1 MSTKVCENKN
11 VFADA
16 KFSFITSH
24 NKNGHNTKKVFKR
37 DLSVFQAEKITD
49 VSRKED
55 KFNESKFEKAFCRLQ
70 DLTIKATLRVK
81 EINTLALAKFAQRN
95 IGKKQKSVGYCY
107 APLKETLHLNCESL
121 EFEVESF
128 HLKKK
133 NGEMSPLLS
142 KKRAISLAFRLGD
155 QVIEISP
162 KELNFLPYKNL
173 LKLKNN
179 DSTLY
184 IAVYDEKKTVQQ
196 KIVGSIKGV
205 DGQASLVATLAVQLE
220 TFNEQSKESRNYCI
234 VGAHQYNKKKF
245 LLTMKAWKRN
255 PKNNKLS
262 IRKTYKNTTH
272 QGDLFFFKE
281 SKSIW
286 IYHHCRLKNGI
297 LSLFAENDLEEFKF
311 LLFRFFRLFKKKKL
325 Y

>member
-11 VFADA
+11 VFPDA

-24 NKNGHNTKKVFKR
+24 NKNGHNTEKVFKR
-37 DLSVFQAEKITD
+37 DLSVFQAEKIND

-55 KFNESKFEKAFCRLQ
+55 KFNKESKFEKAFCRLQ

-121 EFEVESF
+121 EFEGSQIFFSFVFFYRSVVGCCLSFILNFLVESF

-155 QVIEISP
+155 QVIEICP

-173 LKLKNN
+173 L
-179 DSTLY
+179 
-184 IAVYDEKKTVQQ
+184 
-196 KIVGSIKGV
+196 
-205 DGQASLVATLAVQLE
+205 
-220 TFNEQSKESRNYCI
+220 
-234 VGAHQYNKKKF
+234 
-245 LLTMKAWKRN
+245 
-255 PKNNKLS
+255 
-262 IRKTYKNTTH
+262 
-272 QGDLFFFKE
+272 
-281 SKSIW
+281 
-286 IYHHCRLKNGI
+286 
-297 LSLFAENDLEEFKF
+297 
-311 LLFRFFRLFKKKKL
+311 
-325 Y
+325 